1 MEKWL
6 EAKTIATWIII
17 VFVVVVIL
25 TVSIVKLVYLN
36 IQRQVEHQLKESKLQ
51 LAYQRKLIET
61 SILVQERERDRIA
74 ADLHD
79 ALIGKL
85 TTLRLQNQL
94 RHKIEEIDAGLED
107 SIADARRISHDLSPP
122 MLEFIDL
129 QDIVGN
135 LVNAWSVR
143 LNIVYEKRISSRRES
158 SAASKLQISRM
169 LQELMTNM
177 YKHAEATEVRIS
189 LRVSDK
195 CTILLVAD
203 NGKGFDVK
211 KAAEGLGLKNIELRV
226 LYLNG
231 KFKTKSGSK
240 GTTSV
245 FVFNV

>member
-17 VFVVVVIL
+17 VFVVVVLL
-25 TVSIVKLVYLN
+25 TVAIVKLVYLN

-85 TTLRLQNQL
+85 TTLRLQHQL
-94 RHKIEEIDAGLED
+94 RHKIEAIDAGLEE

-122 MLEFIDL
+122 MLEFIEL
-129 QDIVGN
+129 QDVIGN
-135 LVNAWSVR
+135 LVNAWRVR
-143 LNIVYEKRISSRRES
+143 LNIVYDKRISSKRECP
-158 SAASKLQISRM
+158 AVVKLQVSRI
-169 LQELMTNM
+169 LQELMTNI
-177 YKHAEATEVRIS
+177 YKHAEAAEVWVS
-189 LRVSDK
+189 LSVSGK
-195 CTILLVAD
+195 RTVLLVAD

-211 KAAEGLGLKNIELRV
+211 NAAEGLGLKNIELRV
-226 LYLNG
+226 LYLEG
-231 KFKTKSGSK
+231 RFKTKSGSK